1 MTEAELLN
9 LVLAH
14 LDRLNRFAQ
23 QLCRDDDA
31 AEDLVQE
38 AFIRALAVRGQL
50 RGASR
55 ALPWLLSIIRSRH
68 LEKARRAQR
77 RLELVDEEGELAD
90 PPVGNL
96 EEELLRGVL
105 SDEVA
110 RALTA
115 LPEEQ
120 RTCVWLCDVEGL
132 SYADI
137 AEVVGCPVGTVRSR
151 IARARA
157 RLMES
162 LAAYAQERGIRGGRP

>member
-1 MTEAELLN
+1 MTESELLN

-90 PPVGNL
+90 PPVGHL
-96 EEELLRGVL
+96 QEELLP
-105 SDEVA
+105 
-110 RALTA
+110 RALSAPPPRA
-115 LPEEQ
+115 LPPLPDEHP
-120 RTCVWLCDVEGL
+120 T
-132 SYADI
+132 
-137 AEVVGCPVGTVRSR
+137 
-151 IARARA
+151 
-157 RLMES
+157 
-162 LAAYAQERGIRGGRP
+162 